1 MPDALRPPEPARKLS
16 CRALRCFLILSRW
29 IYLVPGLLLVSCGG
43 KAESTSSLG
52 EGAGPS
58 AHLGPEKPEGEDTGF
73 ITEPEEPDSPEPVDD
88 EPEPPDVEPLQ
99 DALAFCSHACASIED
114 EVIAD
119 CASYF
124 ECIPEG
130 PCFTAADEWS
140 DEVREAYVYCLHNK
154 PLCYQ
159 RSAECML
166 EQLYN
171 FEEGVEFP
179 VIIEGRDL
187 LYPSG
192 TVIRWS
198 ATSDRVESGV
208 IEDGKFTAMDV
219 TSPNSGSAP
228 GPHIVLWL
236 DDNESGACE
245 LEEDVFGAFT
255 TEFDGDFSA
264 PTYAGTFTQADLKE
278 AWWETLCERFE

>member
-1 MPDALRPPEPARKLS
+1 M
-16 CRALRCFLILSRW
+16 ILSRW
-29 IYLVPGLLLVSCGG
+29 IHFVPGLLLVSCGG
-43 KAESTSSLG
+43 KAEDTSSFG
-52 EGAGPS
+52 DGADPS
-58 AHLGPEKPEGEDTGF
+58 PHPGPEAREGEDTGVVTRPVESDS
-73 ITEPEEPDSPEPVDD
+73 TEPARTGGAAQNEPAGSGGGFGGSD
-88 EPEPPDVEPLQ
+88 EPEPPEVDPTL
-99 DALAFCSHACASIED
+99 DAHAFCSEACASIED
-114 EVIAD
+114 ESIAS
-119 CASYF
+119 CASHF
-124 ECIPEG
+124 ECVPEG

-140 DEVREAYVYCLHNK
+140 DEVREAYVYCLHNE

-192 TVIRWS
+192 TEIQWNS
-198 ATSDRVESGV
+198 NLDPVESGV
-208 IEDGKFTAMDV
+208 IEDGMFTAMDV
-219 TSPNSGSAP
+219 TSPNAGSEL

-236 DDNESGACE
+236 DANESGACE
-245 LEEDVFGAFT
+245 LEEDVFEAFT
-255 TEFDGDFSA
+255 TEFDGNFAA
-264 PTYAGTFTQADLKE
+264 PTYVGTFTQADLKE